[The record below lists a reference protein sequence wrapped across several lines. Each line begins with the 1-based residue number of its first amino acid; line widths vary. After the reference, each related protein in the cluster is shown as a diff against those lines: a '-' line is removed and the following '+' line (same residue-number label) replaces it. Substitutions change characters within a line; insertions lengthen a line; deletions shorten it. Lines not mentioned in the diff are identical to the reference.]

1 MEYINYN
8 GKVWEANKALIGAN
22 SRGLRYGDGLFET
35 IKSRNG
41 ELLFAEDHFQR
52 LWDGLELLQFRIPT
66 HLAKEKLQQ
75 EVHALLQKNKHNK
88 LARVRLILLRGNGGL
103 YDEINHQPDY
113 IIQSWVLPDNAGQWN
128 SNGLT
133 MGIYNDAKKT
143 RDHFSNLKHNNFLP
157 YVMAALQAKKQ
168 KWNDALVL
176 NDAGRI
182 CDSSIA
188 NIFLIKNEVISTV
201 ALEEGCI
208 AGVMRRQVMRLLAE
222 NNIKVHEAAITVE
235 ELMDADEVFLT
246 NSIFNI
252 RWVQSIGDKNYTNQV
267 VQKIYSGIFSTI
279 LQ

>member
-52 LWDGLELLQFRIPT
+52 LWDGLELLQFRIPA
-66 HLAKEKLQQ
+66 HLAREKLQQ
-75 EVHALLQKNKHNK
+75 EIHALLQKNKHNK

-113 IIQSWVLPDNAGQWN
+113 IIQSWALPDNAGQWN

-133 MGIYNDAKKT
+133 MGIYSDAKKT

-208 AGVMRRQVMRLLAE
+208 AGVMRKQVIKLLAE
-222 NNIKVHEAAITVE
+222 NNIKVQEAAITVE